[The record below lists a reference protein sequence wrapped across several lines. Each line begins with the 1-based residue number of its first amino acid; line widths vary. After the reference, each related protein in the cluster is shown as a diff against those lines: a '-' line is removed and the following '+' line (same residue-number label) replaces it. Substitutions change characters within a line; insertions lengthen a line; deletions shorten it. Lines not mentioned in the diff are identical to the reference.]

1 MRRAKKA
8 VKYKVNP
15 DAWEISPAF
24 FSSLMDTSMYWLNA
38 IAGNSIVGGEGMH
51 STQSYKHI

>member
-38 IAGNSIVGGEGMH
+38 IADNSIVGGEGMH